1 MDMNEAEA
9 IKLLKVEQ
17 KNVDMQAAHMQAD
30 RILCQ
35 LLQNFGYDDVVDE
48 YDKVRKWYA

>member
-1 MDMNEAEA
+1 MNMDEAEA

-17 KNVDMQAAHMQAD
+17 KNADMQAAHLQAD

-35 LLQNFGYDDVVDE
+35 LLQNIGYDEVVDE
-48 YDKVRKWYA
+48 YYKVYKRYS